1 MPRGLQEMEVL
12 ENEREDTELGS
23 LMDAIDVDAAS
34 SSAPPVHFLE
44 EVEVTLT
51 D

>member
-1 MPRGLQEMEVL
+1 MEVP
-12 ENEREDTELGS
+12 ENDREDTEMGS

-44 EVEVTLT
+44 ELEVTLV